1 VGVATGGTTGG
12 AAGAVAENANTVAG
26 NANAGRGRR
35 GRLIPPVAKKRP
47 PRSATPGKLL
57 REQREL
63 SGWSRAEVAWALCL
77 AERQLRALEADDY
90 ANLPGRAY
98 ILGYWR
104 NYANLL
110 GVSIDHAIDAHK
122 SGLPPRGARIA
133 LRAESRQAHGVLE
146 QARQR
151 WALAFGA
158 AAVVFLAALWVWQG
172 ADDGL
177 SLALPSLSPGADWR
191 KWPGAVEESPPAAPA
206 WNGAVDAAGG
216 AGPGVADASVLPEPN
231 FPESAATE
239 DSTVQ
244 LAVESAADSPVD
256 SPANSSGNAAA
267 AQSTA
272 AQITV
277 AAVAADAP
285 AATNTTAAAATVPAP
300 AIDKTPPEQIIL
312 AVREQSWI
320 EVHDGDGRRLIYRSV
335 ARGARVTLRG
345 ALPFSVFIGNP
356 AGVSVE
362 YRGQPVAF
370 TAGRDG
376 LFARFSIGAP

>member
-1 VGVATGGTTGG
+1 M
-12 AAGAVAENANTVAG
+12 
-26 NANAGRGRR
+26 
-35 GRLIPPVAKKRP
+35 AKKRP

-206 WNGAVDAAGG
+206 WNGA
-216 AGPGVADASVLPEPN
+216 
-231 FPESAATE
+231 
-239 DSTVQ
+239 
-244 LAVESAADSPVD
+244 
-256 SPANSSGNAAA
+256 
-267 AQSTA
+267 
-272 AQITV
+272 
-277 AAVAADAP
+277 
-285 AATNTTAAAATVPAP
+285 
-300 AIDKTPPEQIIL
+300 
-312 AVREQSWI
+312 
-320 EVHDGDGRRLIYRSV
+320 
-335 ARGARVTLRG
+335 
-345 ALPFSVFIGNP
+345 
-356 AGVSVE
+356 
-362 YRGQPVAF
+362 
-370 TAGRDG
+370 
-376 LFARFSIGAP
+376 

>member
-1 VGVATGGTTGG
+1 
-12 AAGAVAENANTVAG
+12 
-26 NANAGRGRR
+26 
-35 GRLIPPVAKKRP
+35 VAKKRP

-216 AGPGVADASVLPEPN
+216 AGPGVADTTVLPEPN
-231 FPESAATE
+231 FPESEATVPLAA
-239 DSTVQ
+239 
-244 LAVESAADSPVD
+244 ESAVD
-256 SPANSSGNAAA
+256 SPANSAANLAGNAAA

-277 AAVAADAP
+277 AAVAADNS
-285 AATNTTAAAATVPAP
+285 AATNTTAAAATTAAPVPTTTP
-300 AIDKTPPEQIIL
+300 PPEQIIL

-345 ALPFSVFIGNP
+345 AAPFSVFIGNP

-376 LFARFSIGAP
+376 LFARFNIGAP

>member
-1 VGVATGGTTGG
+1 M
-12 AAGAVAENANTVAG
+12 
-26 NANAGRGRR
+26 
-35 GRLIPPVAKKRP
+35 AKKRP

-57 REQREL
+57 RQQREL

-216 AGPGVADASVLPEPN
+216 AGPGVADTTVLPEPN
-231 FPESAATE
+231 FPESEATVPLAA
-239 DSTVQ
+239 
-244 LAVESAADSPVD
+244 ESAVD
-256 SPANSSGNAAA
+256 SPANSAGNAAA

-277 AAVAADAP
+277 AAVAADNS
-285 AATNTTAAAATVPAP
+285 AATNTTAAAATNTTATAAATAVP

-376 LFARFSIGAP
+376 LFARFNIGAP